1 MCHWVKDVFSSD
13 AAHLATK
20 CPRHVKSLRIVAC
33 QQSAARRSALS
44 RVVAL
49 NKVPASHRFALF
61 QSNNMRA
68 TTCDKAE
75 RRALGVTQRATTCP
89 WRATSRP
96 LSEGWCLC
104 VMPTRDA
111 YVWCLSV
118 MPMCECICLWCL
130 CVDACVCSHKRALQT
145 KVNTLDRHTDITL
158 QTHTHDTQHTSYTTH
173 ITLQT
178 HTLDRHTDI
187 TLQTHTHDTQDT
199 SYTTHITLQTKV
211 PLSSATQWATTC
223 TWRAATC
230 ITEQRR
236 ALVWCLMPLSAH
248 MRPRRALV
256 TKGNSKKQRQKAKT
270 KSNSKKFKKI

>member
-158 QTHTHDTQHTSYTTH
+158 QTHTHHTQH
-173 ITLQT
+173 
-178 HTLDRHTDI
+178 
-187 TLQTHTHDTQDT
+187 T

-270 KSNSKKFKKI
+270 KSNSKKFRKI